1 MRDVAGLILAG
12 GRGTRMHSEQSKA
25 LHRVAD
31 RAILDWLLDA
41 CQLAGMEQVVV
52 VINPAADDIKQ
63 HLARDNHAL
72 DIHIAVQNVPKGT
85 GDAVKAAL
93 PKLSTLGSRYVMI
106 LLGDL
111 PNLQAATLKKLMQKR
126 DLKTM
131 KCLTV
136 VRDDPSA
143 YGRIIRDAE
152 GKVLRIAEFKDCTP
166 EEANIHEVN
175 VGVYC
180 VPIDYLNSAIPR
192 LTNENAAGEYYLT
205 DIIELANQDGMTVAP
220 IVTTDPGEVLGVNT
234 QEELELVETWRR
246 KRNL

>member
-12 GRGTRMHSEQSKA
+12 GRGSRMHSEQSKA

-63 HLARDNHAL
+63 HLANDHHAL
-72 DIHIAVQNVPKGT
+72 DVHIAVQNEPRGT

-93 PKLSTLGSRYVMI
+93 DKLGTLGARYIMI

-111 PNLQAATLKKLMQKR
+111 PNIQAATLKKMMQKR

-131 KCLTV
+131 RCLTV

-143 YGRIIRDAE
+143 YGRIIRDGE
-152 GKVLRIAEFKDCTP
+152 DKIVRIAEFKDCTP
-166 EEANIHEVN
+166 EEAAIHEVN
-175 VGVYC
+175 VGIYC
-180 VPIDYLNSAIPR
+180 VPLEYLNSAIPR
-192 LTNENAAGEYYLT
+192 IENHNAAGEYYLT
-205 DIIELANQDGMTVAP
+205 DIIEMANADGIHVAP
-220 IVTTDPGEVLGVNT
+220 IIATDPGEVLGVNT
-234 QEELELVETWRR
+234 QEELDLVETWRR

>member
-1 MRDVAGLILAG
+1 MRDVAGLIFAG

-52 VINPAADDIKQ
+52 INPAADDIKQ
-63 HLARDNHAL
+63 HLAHDNHAL
-72 DIHIAVQNVPKGT
+72 DIHIAVQNEPKGT

-93 PKLSTLGSRYVMI
+93 PKLGTLGSRYVMI

-131 KCLTV
+131 RCLTV

-143 YGRIIRDAE
+143 YGRIIRDSE
-152 GKVLRIAEFKDCTP
+152 GKILRIAEFKDCTP

-180 VPIDYLNSAIPR
+180 VPIEYLNSAIPR
-192 LTNENAAGEYYLT
+192 LKNENAAGEYYLT
-205 DIIELANQDGMTVAP
+205 DIIELANQDGITVAP

-234 QEELELVETWRR
+234 QEELELVENWRR